1 MQKGDLIYVPSGA
14 VMYKLDGKIP
24 IDVENLD
31 EPASFIICGEV
42 DNFYKV
48 FHRGAAWHLL
58 RKGTTLIQRAK
69 DDYQISRNIRE

>member
-24 IDVENLD
+24 IEIENLD
-31 EPASFIICGEV
+31 EPASFIICGDA

-48 FHRGAAWHLL
+48 FYRGSAWHLL
-58 RKGTTLIQRAK
+58 KRETTLLQRAK
-69 DDYQISRNIRE
+69 DDYQVSRNIRE